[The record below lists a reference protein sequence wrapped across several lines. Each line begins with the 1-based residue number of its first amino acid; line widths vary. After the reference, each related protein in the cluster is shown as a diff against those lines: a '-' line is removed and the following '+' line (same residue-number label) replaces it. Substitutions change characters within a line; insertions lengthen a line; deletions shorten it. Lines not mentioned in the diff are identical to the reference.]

1 MSVYTRNSSANRG
14 DQLWNGNN
22 VSPHYFLQILQIS
35 HVERELERAE
45 GQGRKHK
52 LDPEWQRATCPSGTD
67 SARSLRRLLRNSP
80 PTGKESTV
88 KKNVPGENTEGKAT
102 LFFRNC
108 YFCISLRIILAC
120 LGLSSSRF
128 FLFSFFFF
136 CQLMQWQKIELL
148 NTTELIDSK
157 FIV

>member
-1 MSVYTRNSSANRG
+1 M
-14 DQLWNGNN
+14 
-22 VSPHYFLQILQIS
+22 
-35 HVERELERAE
+35 ERELERAE

-52 LDPEWQRATCPSGTD
+52 LDPEWQRATCPSGAD

-108 YFCISLRIILAC
+108 V
-120 LGLSSSRF
+120 
-128 FLFSFFFF
+128 
-136 CQLMQWQKIELL
+136 
-148 NTTELIDSK
+148 
-157 FIV
+157 IVIFAFP